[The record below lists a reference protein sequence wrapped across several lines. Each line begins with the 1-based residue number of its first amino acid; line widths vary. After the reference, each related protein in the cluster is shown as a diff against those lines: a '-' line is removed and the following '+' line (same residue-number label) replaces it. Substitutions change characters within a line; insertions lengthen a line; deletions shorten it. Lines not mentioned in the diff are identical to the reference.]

1 MTSLEGLVIVVEVGI
16 IALAYLIG
24 LFRGGVGPR

>member
-1 MTSLEGLVIVVEVGI
+1 MTSTQSWILVIEVGI

-24 LFRGGVGPR
+24 LFRGSP

>member
-1 MTSLEGLVIVVEVGI
+1 MTHTQAWILVIEVGI

-24 LFRGGVGPR
+24 LVNKNPRP